1 MPISATISITKNADK
16 PPLEFVAR
24 VEDNF
29 EIESVRYDVFGSE
42 DHMPYEPVFRSERFF
57 FFPSEKSFAEFYQ

>member
-24 VEDNF
+24 VEDGF
-29 EIESVRYDVFGSE
+29 EIESVRYDAFGSE
-42 DHMPYEPVFRSERFF
+42 DHVPYEPVFRSEAFPFF
-57 FFPSEKSFAEFYQ
+57 LPENK